1 MMRGAHSTEQMI
13 ALHGLFAEGAACAE
27 TTLAEI
33 SGRES
38 AVDVVDVRCTPLES
52 FGERG
57 LRLGDD
63 LVAAVLGRLE
73 GGCSGSI
80 AVALEPED
88 ALAWARTGSERDP
101 LAAFVALGRALAGGL
116 ATALGEALRAKVAL
130 VDARLVERTEP
141 LVLAATHAP
150 SDTIVVSVRIQVEA
164 RDEAFLAIAHLLLEP
179 KRMTQLLSS
188 LAPAV
193 H

>member
-1 MMRGAHSTEQMI
+1 MMRGAYSTEQMI
-13 ALHGLFAEGAACAE
+13 ALHGLFAEGAAAAE
-27 TTLAEI
+27 AALAEL

-38 AVDVVDVRCTPLES
+38 SVDVVEVRCMPLES

-73 GGCSGSI
+73 GGCRGSLAI
-80 AVALEPED
+80 VLEPED
-88 ALAWARTGSERDP
+88 ALAWARTGSGRDP
-101 LAAFVALGRALAGGL
+101 LADFVALGRALAGGL
-116 ATALGEALRAKVAL
+116 AAALAEALRTKLAL
-130 VDARLVERTEP
+130 TGARLVEASEP

-150 SDTIVVSVRIQVEA
+150 SDTIVVSVRIKVED
-164 RDEAFLAIAHLLLEP
+164 RDEVLAAVAHLLLEP
-179 KRMTQLLSS
+179 KRMTQLLSALS
-188 LAPAV
+188 AAV